1 MSTTTKGGG
10 VRAFTLRGVWAL
22 CAETAYEWYEDRA
35 PRLGAALAY
44 YTVFALAP
52 GLIFM
57 ISLTGLLLGTETAED
72 QILNEVRDLVGR
84 PGAEAI
90 RGAIESVRGSGG
102 VWTTS
107 VGVLTLLFGL
117 WGVFGEL
124 QDALNTIWGVTTK
137 PGRGAF
143 GVIKERFWSV
153 AMVVGIGF
161 LLLVSLVVSAWLVA
175 LGTLAQ
181 GVLNGPLWLLN
192 VANTLLS
199 FLVTTFMFAVI
210 YKLLPDVRI
219 AWRNLWIGA
228 AVTALLFTFGKSL
241 IGFYLGHSAVASSYG
256 AAGSLVVILLWIYF
270 SAQIVFLGAEF
281 VKVYSR
287 RFGTRVV
294 PELTAVPLTDDA
306 RAAQG
311 MDRSKR
317 IRRTKRA
324 RR

>member
-1 MSTTTKGGG
+1 VVRGQGTAAGGG
-10 VRAFTLRGVWAL
+10 ACVLYGFRAGAGTDFHDLP
-22 CAETAYEWYEDRA
+22 DRA
-35 PRLGAALAY
+35 SPRDGD
-44 YTVFALAP
+44 
-52 GLIFM
+52 
-57 ISLTGLLLGTETAED
+57 AED

-90 RGAIESVRGSGG
+90 RGAIESVRGAGG
-102 VWTTS
+102 AWTTS

-181 GVLNGPLWLLN
+181 GVLSGPLWLLN
-192 VANTLLS
+192 VANTILS

-306 RAAQG
+306 RASQG

-317 IRRTKRA
+317 IRRIKRA